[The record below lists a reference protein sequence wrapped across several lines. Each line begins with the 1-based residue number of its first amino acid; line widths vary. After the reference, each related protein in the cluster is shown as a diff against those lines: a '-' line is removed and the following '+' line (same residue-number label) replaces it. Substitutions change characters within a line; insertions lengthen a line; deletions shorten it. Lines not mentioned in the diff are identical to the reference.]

1 MDLDTRNSC
10 TGLSNDCSNCDEY
23 RFCERRRS
31 ASIKERVHT
40 CLHCG
45 NIGVMRYV
53 GETGKKPGEPIYD
66 SLGHEIPG
74 ESIDHEKWHIFECPV
89 CRRPIVIYEYSCD
102 ESGLALL
109 GPELETRYPTVPIL
123 GANIPL
129 GIYNTYMA
137 AVRTKGIDY
146 AICLQSLRSVLEK
159 ICKDKG
165 ENTGTLEEKIQN
177 LISKKVLPPM
187 FEDACWIIRK
197 LGNEATHGDNVQY
210 FEYEVEQVITYISEI
225 INYLYCLPALTA
237 SMRQNIVLRLEDQ
250 KQQQKRKMR

>member
-1 MDLDTRNSC
+1 MDQDTRNIC
-10 TGLSNDCSNCDEY
+10 AGLNEDCFKCEEY
-23 RFCERRRS
+23 KFCERRRN

-45 NIGVMRYV
+45 NIGVMKYV
-53 GETGKKPGEPIYD
+53 GETGKKPGEPTYD
-66 SLGHEIPG
+66 NLGNEIPG

-102 ESGLALL
+102 VSSLALL
-109 GPELETRYPTVPIL
+109 KPELETRYPTVPIL

-129 GIYNTYMA
+129 GIYDTYMA
-137 AVRTKGIDY
+137 AVRAKGIDY
-146 AICLQSLRSVLEK
+146 SLCLQSLRSVLEK

-165 ENTGTLEEKIQN
+165 ETTSTLEKKIQN
-177 LISKKVLPPM
+177 LINKKVLPPM

-197 LGNEATHGDNVQY
+197 LGNEAAHGDNVQY

-225 INYLYCLPALTA
+225 INYLYCLPSLTA
-237 SMRQNIVLRLEDQ
+237 SMRQKIVLRLKDQ
-250 KQQQKRKMR
+250 KQRQ

>member
-1 MDLDTRNSC
+1 MDLDARNSC
-10 TGLSNDCSNCDEY
+10 TSFSGDCSNCDEY
-23 RFCERRRS
+23 KFCERRRS

-53 GETGKKPGEPIYD
+53 GEIGKKPGEPVYD
-66 SLGHEIPG
+66 SLGNEIPG
-74 ESIDHEKWHIFECPV
+74 ESIDHEKWYIFECLV

-102 ESGLALL
+102 VNSLALSR
-109 GPELETRYPTVPIL
+109 PELETRYPTVPIL

-146 AICLQSLRSVLEK
+146 SICLQSLRSVLEK

-165 ENTGTLEEKIQN
+165 ETTGTLEGKIQN
-177 LISKKVLPPM
+177 LIDKKVLPPM
-187 FEDACWIIRK
+187 FKDACWIIRK
-197 LGNEATHGDNVQY
+197 LGNEAAHGDNVQY

-237 SMRQNIVLRLEDQ
+237 SMRQGIELRLEEQ
-250 KQQQKRKMR
+250 KQRQNK